1 FGKDPVFVRPIVIHP
16 SQPIGTA
23 NLSFPFKMLQDISS
37 GNSRVV
43 EAAGIEPASLWI
55 DPNHQI
61 Q

>member
-16 SQPIGTA
+16 SQPIGTD